1 MRRSLRV
8 LLLVLG
14 IVCVAVGVLGIAV
27 PVLPTTPLL
36 LLAAFLFARSSPRCH
51 HWLLTNPLCGDY
63 VRRYLERRAM
73 RRRHKIVTLAL
84 LWVGIGSTIAFA
96 ASTLW
101 LRLVLAAV
109 AVAVTVHVLL
119 IQSE

>member
-8 LLLVLG
+8 VLLILG
-14 IVCVAVGVLGIAV
+14 IVCVAVGLLGIAV

-63 VRRYLERRAM
+63 VRCYVERRAM
-73 RRRHKIVTLAL
+73 RRRHKILTLAL

-96 ASTLW
+96 TSTLW
-101 LRLVLAAV
+101 LRLILAAV
-109 AVAVTVHVLL
+109 AIAVTIHVLL

>member
-1 MRRSLRV
+1 MRRSLQAV
-8 LLLVLG
+8 LLVLG
-14 IVCVAVGVLGIAV
+14 IACVAVGLLGIAV

-73 RRRHKIVTLAL
+73 RRRHKILTLAL
-84 LWVGIGSTIAFA
+84 LWVGIGCSIAFA
-96 ASTLW
+96 TSTLW
-101 LRLVLAAV
+101 LRLILAAV
-109 AVAVTVHVLL
+109 AIAVTIHVML